1 MKLENQI
8 ILLTGGSGVLGR
20 FLTPRLR
27 EQGAVVIAPSSKD
40 MDITDTSKTFQAVSW
55 HNPDLV
61 VHCAAYT
68 NVPEAEN
75 AQGRLEAN
83 KVNIY
88 GSKNII
94 EASHYFGAKVVYIST
109 EYVYDGTGD
118 HYEGD
123 KTKPITYYG
132 MTKLIGESF
141 TSDQDLILRLCFK
154 NIGTW
159 GPNAYTK
166 VPHPVKT
173 NADFVDV
180 IADKIIDAITRK
192 MTGVVNLGT
201 KAKYL
206 MDLAVQEYPEVNI
219 TDVRLL
225 NTTYKY
231 PRNGTM
237 RLDI

>member
-1 MKLENQI
+1 
-8 ILLTGGSGVLGR
+8 
-20 FLTPRLR
+20 
-27 EQGAVVIAPSSKD
+27 
-40 MDITDTSKTFQAVSW
+40 MDITNPSKTFQAVSW

-75 AQGRLEAN
+75 PKGRLEAN
-83 KVNIY
+83 KVNIH
-88 GSKNII
+88 GSKSMI

-118 HYEGD
+118 HHKGD

-141 TSDQDLILRLCFK
+141 CSNKDLILRLCFK

-159 GPNAYTK
+159 GPKAYTK

-180 IADKIIDAITRK
+180 IADKIVDSITRN
-192 MTGVVNLGT
+192 MAGVVNLGT

-206 MDLAVQEYPEVNI
+206 KDLAKQEYPEVDI
-219 TDVRLL
+219 IDVTSL